1 MWTGHGL
8 LVGRGTGCGQHAR
21 ELRWLACNKGER
33 IDAPWTF
40 ATFMARLL
48 MRVSANGNLHSRQQ
62 HKKELERSR
71 THTKTVLTFAP
82 ASRVNPVASVEKR
95 TISYFLPKSYMG
107 SRMEPTFSA
116 VPDGLERAA
125 QECARPSLKDPPPHR
140 CACAHCA
147 HCVNMRFCLFV
158 LRAANMDRQSCMGDE
173 MTRRDGAGVC
183 GFDAPASA
191 VWHRRACIA
200 SPSGE
205 LLAASIA
212 CAGAAAAAAAV
223 PRAPSGPRNVACS
236 SPI

>member
-1 MWTGHGL
+1 MDVRNFHG
-8 LVGRGTGCGQHAR
+8 
-21 ELRWLACNKGER
+21 E
-33 IDAPWTF
+33 
-40 ATFMARLL
+40 ATYES
-48 MRVSANGNLHSRQQ
+48 SANGNLHSREQ

-71 THTKTVLTFAP
+71 THTKTALTFAP

-95 TISYFLPKSYMG
+95 TISDFLPKSYMG

-147 HCVNMRFCLFV
+147 HCEHEVLFV
-158 LRAANMDRQSCMGDE
+158 CFARRKHGQNCMADE

-200 SPSGE
+200 SLSEE

-223 PRAPSGPRNVACS
+223 PRAPSGPRNGACS